1 MNWNEVLL
9 IAIVAIAV
17 GALAASN
24 LWASLAISGSDSE
37 VAKTTITVD
46 NSGKTVFV
54 MWTTRDCFPPQQQWG
69 LHLRFNSSSDGG
81 TNWKG
86 PPVDFTHN
94 SPVDSSDVLPQP
106 AFDAQKKLHLLW
118 SRGNDKMSPYY
129 ASSLDLGLSW
139 SDPKTIGLE
148 GYGWVQLNG
157 LGLSVSEDGRNL
169 WAFHNDADWTA
180 NDCGSSDGGLTWRQ
194 LGRHI
199 ATGSDIDGG
208 NPTQS
213 YCSDAIIVGDYR
225 YVLRKRN
232 NHLNVVTF
240 DGKKWSSSTPTP
252 VKSPLSLAD
261 NHTIVADS
269 EGAIY
274 IVFSDAGEIYCMRSA
289 DSSVTWEDK
298 VRVDDDSRGQ
308 HLLPVIGIM
317 ADGTLAVA
325 WQDGRE
331 AVSAIRYATS
341 KDAGKTW
348 GASEVLSP
356 TAKNQTAPDMYI
368 VNETLYFSYTDDGR
382 AFFARI
388 PAVPPLDTSNL
399 FPNSGFDVFGTGFDG
414 RLPAGWSFDSWNQEF
429 MKEKFGKVSPGRN
442 GEGFCLE
449 LQQGSPAGPLTIRSQ
464 PVPVTAD
471 TAYVFKGYYAS
482 VCQGKM
488 LAVGR
493 WLDTAGKTVGSFE
506 VKLPDTQ
513 DDWIAFFEEVYSPV
527 NAAQLQIVITKE
539 WWDGSVRFDDFS
551 LRRGVLRDY
560 ASEFSLPPLRP
571 AELRFPIYGLLT
583 SGPGL
588 DGEWEAECA
597 MANFSVGSW
606 QSKYGLR
613 RRISAVWA
621 STWHDSEL
629 VTANEDSEV
638 YDIPGHDEPG
648 KWQYID
654 LAEKS
659 RRFRR
664 LAPSKPFVVNL
675 LPCYGPYSPYPVYR
689 DYVRSFIETV
699 EPSLFTYD
707 NYALG
712 GEFPAYGGHFFA
724 NFEIVRQEALRAN
737 VYFGFIGSVVAFHSI
752 RSPSE
757 AELRWQAYSALAY
770 GARALGWFTYNT
782 EVEYGGH
789 NWRDAVIER
798 DGSRSR
804 HYSMLRRVNGEIL
817 NLGDSLLRLKSTGVF
832 HTKPLPELTRDAS
845 KSKLISSISAGQW
858 VVGEFVDGSGQ
869 SYFMLVNR
877 DFTKEQ
883 KAVITFNGKPKG
895 LFEIN
900 KTDGAQTPVKGFS
913 TPTRSVTLTVS
924 AGDGSLFLLK

>member
-1 MNWNEVLL
+1 
-9 IAIVAIAV
+9 
-17 GALAASN
+17 
-24 LWASLAISGSDSE
+24 
-37 VAKTTITVD
+37 
-46 NSGKTVFV
+46 
-54 MWTTRDCFPPQQQWG
+54 
-69 LHLRFNSSSDGG
+69 
-81 TNWKG
+81 
-86 PPVDFTHN
+86 
-94 SPVDSSDVLPQP
+94 
-106 AFDAQKKLHLLW
+106 
-118 SRGNDKMSPYY
+118 
-129 ASSLDLGLSW
+129 
-139 SDPKTIGLE
+139 
-148 GYGWVQLNG
+148 
-157 LGLSVSEDGRNL
+157 
-169 WAFHNDADWTA
+169 
-180 NDCGSSDGGLTWRQ
+180 
-194 LGRHI
+194 
-199 ATGSDIDGG
+199 
-208 NPTQS
+208 
-213 YCSDAIIVGDYR
+213 
-225 YVLRKRN
+225 
-232 NHLNVVTF
+232 
-240 DGKKWSSSTPTP
+240 
-252 VKSPLSLAD
+252 
-261 NHTIVADS
+261 
-269 EGAIY
+269 
-274 IVFSDAGEIYCMRSA
+274 
-289 DSSVTWEDK
+289 
-298 VRVDDDSRGQ
+298 
-308 HLLPVIGIM
+308 
-317 ADGTLAVA
+317 
-325 WQDGRE
+325 
-331 AVSAIRYATS
+331 
-341 KDAGKTW
+341 
-348 GASEVLSP
+348 
-356 TAKNQTAPDMYI
+356 
-368 VNETLYFSYTDDGR
+368 
-382 AFFARI
+382 
-388 PAVPPLDTSNL
+388 
-399 FPNSGFDVFGTGFDG
+399 
-414 RLPAGWSFDSWNQEF
+414 
-429 MKEKFGKVSPGRN
+429 
-442 GEGFCLE
+442 
-449 LQQGSPAGPLTIRSQ
+449 
-464 PVPVTAD
+464 
-471 TAYVFKGYYAS
+471 
-482 VCQGKM
+482 
-488 LAVGR
+488 
-493 WLDTAGKTVGSFE
+493 
-506 VKLPDTQ
+506 
-513 DDWIAFFEEVYSPV
+513 
-527 NAAQLQIVITKE
+527 
-539 WWDGSVRFDDFS
+539 
-551 LRRGVLRDY
+551 
-560 ASEFSLPPLRP
+560 
-571 AELRFPIYGLLT
+571 LRFPIYGLLT

-913 TPTRSVTLTVS
+913 ARDRSATLSAS
-924 AGDGSLFLLK
+924 AGDGRLFLLK